1 MEIWLKGKKKIRIPV
16 LPAEYTVSTSHNNST
31 VDINALGEMDLGG
44 KKALTSISFSSFF
57 PAHYDSDYCETRG
70 IRSPSSYVKAVEK
83 LMRAGTFRLLMTGTP
98 VRMRVRLDSFEYSEK
113 DGTGDIYYTVT
124 FKEHRNMSASASSV
138 VTLAEM
144 DGATGENTDATLVTD
159 KETTRTEPGTVSSS
173 TYTVKAGDCLS
184 TIARQL
190 SGSADWKSIYEQNKD
205 AIGANPNNISVGM
218 TLTIPNARAET

>member
-16 LPAEYTVSTSHNNST
+16 LPSEYTVSTSHNNRT

-44 KKALTSISFSSFF
+44 KRALTSISFSSFF
-57 PAHYDSDYCETRG
+57 PARYDSDYCETRN
-70 IRSPSSYVKAVEK
+70 IKAPSSYVKLVEK

-98 VRMRVRLDSFEYSEK
+98 VRMRVRLESFEYSEK
-113 DGTGDIYYTVT
+113 DGTGDIYYTMT
-124 FKEHRNMSASASSV
+124 FKEHRNMSTSASSV

-144 DGATGENTDATLVTD
+144 EGATGENTDTILSA
-159 KETTRTEPGTVSSS
+159 EAENTRTEPGTVSAT

-190 SGSADWKSIYEQNKD
+190 TGSADWNAIYEQNK
-205 AIGANPNNISVGM
+205 AVIGSNPSSIDVRM